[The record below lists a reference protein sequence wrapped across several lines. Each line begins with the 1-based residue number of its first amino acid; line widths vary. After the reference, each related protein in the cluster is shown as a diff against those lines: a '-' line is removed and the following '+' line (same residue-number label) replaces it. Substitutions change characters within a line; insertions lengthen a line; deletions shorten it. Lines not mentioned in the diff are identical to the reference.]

1 MQGNCHETGWDNN
14 TPAQRTDTFASRIA
28 CMEAEP
34 TRPVTAGDRKVT
46 ASARAVVAWVRAR
59 VASGGLDRHGVWLL
73 SLTPHGRSPEM
84 ASPMTETQVRTT
96 TDIDALWT
104 SFLDARR
111 RGDDGQAELIRA
123 RMAELQEARTL
134 EELDDEQLLA
144 QIAHLQQSEEAA
156 AGEIDLGANP
166 PGPVAR
172 LSALLSEAA
181 RRDL

>member
-1 MQGNCHETGWDNN
+1 MTARHNN
-14 TPAQRTDTFASRIA
+14 TAAQRTLTFASRIG
-28 CMEAEP
+28 CMDAAP
-34 TRPVTAGDRKVT
+34 VRPVTAAGRHMTVRG
-46 ASARAVVAWVRAR
+46 RAVVAVSCAL
-59 VASGGLDRHGVWLL
+59 VASGGLDLQGVWLL

-144 QIAHLQQSEEAA
+144 QIAHLQQSEEAE

-181 RRDL
+181 RRGL